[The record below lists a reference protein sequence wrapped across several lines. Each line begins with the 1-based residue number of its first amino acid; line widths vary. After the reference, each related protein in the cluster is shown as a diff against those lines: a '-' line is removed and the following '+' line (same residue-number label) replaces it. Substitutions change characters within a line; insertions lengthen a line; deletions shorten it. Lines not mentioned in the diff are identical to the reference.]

1 MPDKRQHQ
9 SLRFNA
15 EHPTGLVRDESR
27 DGTMFLVVPV
37 VMLREQVLFCSNCHP
52 DGELVSA
59 TEIVSSMVAWNNRP
73 VTLSHPTMEW
83 SPGNHQRLEVGRVF
97 NTFWDG
103 KLKAEM
109 WLDLQA
115 LRRTS
120 EGKAVEANFREGKI
134 QEVSTGYFVDR
145 IERAGRFQGQTFAIV
160 QMDIVPDHLA
170 ILTDEIGACSIEGG
184 CGAPRLNSNGGESMD
199 DETLLARGL
208 KKLLQVLGRG
218 DESTDGDAGDGGDG
232 TANSGGDSSASASG
246 DKKDGGSGA
255 GDLDGSGSAMDKK
268 EKAALVK
275 RLLASKKVESFDEK
289 GLLAM
294 SDEQL
299 TSLATLAG
307 CGCADG
313 DGGGG
318 DGKGDGSS
326 ANAGKGDGDGEGK
339 KKEPAANAGAGDGKG
354 GDGEGTK
361 KKKEPAAN
369 AAPTISAED
378 QKFLTA
384 LRAAGGDSVDG
395 LVALMEAGK
404 AEATRRETLKAD
416 LVKQLN
422 KDEKVA
428 MSEAVLNSMSLE
440 ALEGLDRSLNPTNY
454 AGRGG
459 ARIENRG
466 GDEEH
471 FAPDAPAILLAEPD
485 GTKKSGDGDGEGGES

>member
-1 MPDKRQHQ
+1 
-9 SLRFNA
+9 
-15 EHPTGLVRDESR
+15 
-27 DGTMFLVVPV
+27 MFLVVPV
-37 VMLREQVLFCSNCHP
+37 VMLQEQVLFCSNCHP
-52 DGELVSA
+52 DGEFVSA
-59 TEIVSSMVAWNNRP
+59 AEITSSLIAWNNRP

-83 SPGNHQRLEVGRVF
+83 SPANHQRLEVGRIF
-97 NTFWDG
+97 NAFWDG

-109 WLDLQA
+109 WLSLQS
-115 LRRTS
+115 LRKTS
-120 EGKAVEANFREGKI
+120 EGKAVEANFRDGKI

-145 IERAGRFQGQTFAIV
+145 TMRAGKFQGQSFAIV

-170 ILTDEIGACSIEGG
+170 ILTNEVGACSIEGG
-184 CGAPRLNSNGGESMD
+184 CGAPRLNTNGGDPMVD
-199 DETLLARGL
+199 GETKLARGL
-208 KKLLQVLGRG
+208 RRLLELLGRG
-218 DESTDGDAGDGGDG
+218 ESTE
-232 TANSGGDSSASASG
+232 TADNSGGDSSASAAG
-246 DKKDGGSGA
+246 DDGQDGGSGA
-255 GDLDGSGSAMDKK
+255 GDSDGSGSAMNEK

-275 RLLASKKVESFDEK
+275 RILASKKVESFDEK

-313 DGGGG
+313 DGEGG
-318 DGKGDGSS
+318 DAGKGDGSS

-339 KKEPAANAGAGDGKG
+339 KKEPAANAEGKKEPEG
-354 GDGEGTK
+354 GEG
-361 KKKEPAAN
+361 KKEPAAN
-369 AAPTISAED
+369 AAPTIDPED

-404 AEATRRETLKAD
+404 VEAERRQTLHDD

-459 ARIENRG
+459 ARIENKG
-466 GDEEH
+466 GDEDN
-471 FAPDAPAILLAEPD
+471 FAPDPQPILLAEPD
-485 GTKKSGDGDGEGGES
+485 GSKTPDGDGEGGDS

>member
-1 MPDKRQHQ
+1 MSKHQQ

-15 EHPTGLVRDESR
+15 EHPAPVRDETR
-27 DGTMFLVVPV
+27 DGTTFLVVPV
-37 VMLREQVLFCSNCHP
+37 IMLQEQVLFCSNCHP

-59 TEIVSSMVAWNNRP
+59 TEIVSSLVAWNNRP

-83 SPGNHQRLEVGRVF
+83 TPANHQRLEVGRVF
-97 NTFWDG
+97 NAFWDG

-109 WLDLQA
+109 WLDLNA

-120 EGKAVEANFREGKI
+120 EGKAVEANFRDGKI

-145 IERAGRFQGQTFAIV
+145 IARAGRFQGETFAIV

-170 ILTDEIGACSIEGG
+170 ILTNEVGACSVAGG
-184 CGAPRLNSNGGESMD
+184 CGAPRLNSNGGDSMD
-199 DETLLARGL
+199 DETKLSRGL
-208 KKLLQVLGRG
+208 KRLLQILGRG

-232 TANSGGDSSASASG
+232 SADNSGGDSPASAAG
-246 DKKDGGSGA
+246 GKNKGGSGK
-255 GDLDGSGSAMDKK
+255 GDSDGSESAMDKK

-275 RLLASKKVESFDEK
+275 RLLASKKVETFDEK
-289 GLLAM
+289 ALLAM
-294 SDEQL
+294 TDEQL
-299 TSLATLAG
+299 TSLATLTG
-307 CGCADG
+307 CGCADDG
-313 DGGGG
+313 DGGDGG
-318 DGKGDGSS
+318 GDGSS
-326 ANAGKGDGDGEGK
+326 ANAGKGDGEGGK
-339 KKEPAANAGAGDGKG
+339 KKPAANADG
-354 GDGEGTK
+354 GDADGADGGGKK
-361 KKKEPAAN
+361 KKKEEPVAN
-369 AAPTISAED
+369 AAPTIDPED

-404 AEATRRETLKAD
+404 AEATRRETLKSD

-471 FAPDAPAILLAEPD
+471 FAPDAPAILLADAD
-485 GTKKSGDGDGEGGES
+485 GTKSADGDGEGGDS

>member
-1 MPDKRQHQ
+1 MNKRSPQ

-15 EHPTGLVRDESR
+15 EHPGLVRDESR

-37 VMLREQVLFCSNCHP
+37 VMLQEQILFCSNCHP
-52 DGELVSA
+52 DGEFVSA
-59 TEIVSSMVAWNNRP
+59 AEIISSLAAWNNRP

-83 SPGNHQRLEVGRVF
+83 TPSNHKRLEVGRVF
-97 NTFWDG
+97 NAFWDG

-109 WLDLQA
+109 WLDLNA

-145 IERAGRFQGQTFAIV
+145 TVRAGKFQGQSFAIV
-160 QMDIVPDHLA
+160 QNEIVPDHLA
-170 ILTDEIGACSIEGG
+170 ILTNEVGACSVEGG
-184 CGAPRLNSNGGESMD
+184 CGAPRLNSNEGDSMD
-199 DETLLARGL
+199 GETMLARGL
-208 KKLLQVLGRG
+208 KTLLKVLGKG
-218 DESTDGDAGDGGDG
+218 AESTDGTAGNEGGE
-232 TANSGGDSSASASG
+232 TPSSAAG
-246 DKKDGGSGA
+246 NDDGGSGEESS
-255 GDLDGSGSAMDKK
+255 DGSTSMGKK

-275 RLLASKKVESFDEK
+275 SILDSKKVETFDEK
-289 GLLAM
+289 ALLAM
-294 SDEQL
+294 TDEQL
-299 TSLATLAG
+299 KSLATLAG
-307 CGCADG
+307 CSCNDG
-313 DGGGG
+313 EGGDDGG
-318 DGKGDGSS
+318 DGDGDGSS
-326 ANAGKGDGDGEGK
+326 ANAGEGDGEGKK
-339 KKEPAANAGAGDGKG
+339 KKEPAANAEGGDADGGEGKG
-354 GDGEGTK
+354 

-369 AAPTISAED
+369 AAPTIDPED

-395 LVALMEAGK
+395 LIALMEAGK
-404 AEATRRETLKAD
+404 VEAARRETLKSD

-459 ARIENRG
+459 ARIDNSG
-466 GDEEH
+466 SDEEH
-471 FAPDAPAILLAEPD
+471 FAPDPLPIVLADAD
-485 GTKKSGDGDGEGGES
+485 GTKSDGDDTGGES